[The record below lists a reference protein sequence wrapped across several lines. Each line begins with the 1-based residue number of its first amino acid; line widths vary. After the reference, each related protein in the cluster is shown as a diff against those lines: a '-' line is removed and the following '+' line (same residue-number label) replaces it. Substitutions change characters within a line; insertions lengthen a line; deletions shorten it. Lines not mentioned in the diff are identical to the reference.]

1 MRITEIETPAV
12 VVDLDIMERNLAR
25 VAQYAQDHALRLRP
39 HTKTHKSPIIA
50 RRQLDLGAA
59 GLTVAK
65 VGEAEVMMT
74 AAPDDLLVAYPVI
87 GHRKLERLMALAEN
101 TRITVAVDSVA
112 AAHQLSDAAREHR
125 REIGVLI
132 EVDMGLKRVG
142 VQPSQA
148 VAFTKSVL
156 RLPHLRYEGVAMYP
170 GHIKMMDETG
180 MAAIKKL
187 SGDVESLVDELTAA
201 GLKPPIVSGGSTPAL
216 YHSHHVAGLNE
227 IRPGTYVFNDRNTL
241 ELGSCAMKDC
251 AATVLCTVV
260 STAQPGQII
269 LDGGSKTFSS
279 DRLATGA
286 DAGFGELIGA
296 PEAIFTK
303 LMEEHGFV
311 DVHRC
316 HRKFEVGEQV
326 SVLMNHV
333 CVVMNLHE
341 QVYGVR
347 NGVVEEVWKVEA
359 RGKLQ

>member
-1 MRITEIETPAV
+1 MKISEIETPAV
-12 VVDLDIMERNLAR
+12 LVDLDVMERNLER
-25 VAQYAQDHALRLRP
+25 VARYARDHALRLRP
-39 HTKTHKSPIIA
+39 HTKTHKSPVIA

-65 VGEAEVMMT
+65 VGEAEVMMH
-74 AAPDDLLVAYPVI
+74 AAPKDILAAYPVI
-87 GHRKLERLMALAEN
+87 GHRKLERLMALAGS
-101 TRITVAVDSVA
+101 TRVSVALDSMA
-112 AAHQLSDAAREHR
+112 AAHQLSDAARAQR
-125 REIGVLI
+125 REVGVLI

-142 VQPSQA
+142 VQPEEA
-148 VAFTKSVL
+148 AAFAKEVA

-180 MAAIKKL
+180 LAAVKTL
-187 SGDVESLVDELTAA
+187 SNSVEALVDTLTAS
-201 GLKPPIVSGGSTPAL
+201 GLRPEIVSGGSTPAL

-241 ELGSCAMKDC
+241 ALGSCARQEC

-260 STAQPGQII
+260 STAQPGQVI

-286 DAGFGELIGA
+286 DAGFGEVVEA
-296 PEAIFTK
+296 PQAVFTK
-303 LMEEHGFV
+303 LMEEHGFL
-311 DVHRC
+311 DVRRC
-316 HRKFEVGEQV
+316 DRAFEVGEQV
-326 SVLMNHV
+326 HVLMNHV